1 MRIKFWG
8 VRGSIPCPG
17 PKTMKYGG
25 NTMCIEMRLGN
36 PERLFIVDAGSGI
49 RELGNYLMANDFS
62 KGPIKADIFLSHTH
76 WDHIMGFP
84 FFTPVFIPGTKLR
97 VYGPVN
103 FKTDTLEKIV
113 GGQLEYDY
121 FPIRQVELSADI
133 EYIETK
139 ADSIVGLGYDDIKV
153 TTKLLNHPIL
163 CLGYKF
169 EYNGKIVCTA
179 YDTEPFQNLFYL
191 SPDDPSYDE
200 SRVKEGE
207 EFAAE
212 LNQELMD
219 FFAGADLL
227 IHDAQYTAKEYSD
240 SKIGWGH
247 TPIEYAINSAKKA
260 GVKNLA
266 LVHHEPLYSD
276 KKLDELSERYCNA
289 VDLNGMQVFFAREG
303 LAINL

>member
-1 MRIKFWG
+1 MKIRFWG
-8 VRGSIPCPG
+8 VMGSIPCPG

-25 NTMCIEMRLGN
+25 NTMCIEMRFGD
-36 PERLFIVDAGSGI
+36 PEQLFIVDAGSGI
-49 RELGNYLMANDFS
+49 RELGNYLMVNDFP
-62 KGPIKADIFLSHTH
+62 KGPIKADIFLTHTH

-103 FKTDTLEKIV
+103 YKNDTLEKIV

-133 EYIETK
+133 DYFETK
-139 ADSIVGLGYDDIKV
+139 EGMIDLGYDQVRV
-153 TTKLLNHPIL
+153 TTKILNHPIL

-200 SRVKEGE
+200 SRVQEGE

-212 LNQELMD
+212 LNQELME

-227 IHDAQYTAKEYSD
+227 IHDAQYTAKEYYE

-247 TPIEYAINSAKKA
+247 TPIEYAINSAQRA

-276 KKLDELSERYCNA
+276 KTLDKLSERYCNS
-289 VDLNGMQVFFAREG
+289 VDLKDMQVFFAREG
-303 LAINL
+303 MEINL

>member
-17 PKTMKYGG
+17 PNTVKYGG
-25 NTMCIEMRLGN
+25 NTMCIEMRLGD
-36 PERLFIVDAGSGI
+36 PEQLFIIDAGSGI
-49 RELGNYLMANDFS
+49 RELGGHLMANDLP
-62 KGPIKADIFLSHTH
+62 KGPIKADIFLTHTH

-84 FFTPVFIPGTKLR
+84 FFTPVFIPGTTLR

-103 FKTDTLEKIV
+103 FKKDKLEDIV

-133 EYIETK
+133 DYFETQ
-139 ADSIVGLGYDDIKV
+139 ADALIDLGYDTIKV

-163 CLGYKF
+163 CLGYRF
-169 EYNGKIVCTA
+169 EYKNKVVCTA

-200 SRVKEGE
+200 ARVKEGE

-212 LNQELMD
+212 LNHEIMQ
-219 FFAGADLL
+219 FFSGADLL
-227 IHDAQYTAKEYSD
+227 IHDAQYTAKEYYE

-247 TPIEYAINSAKKA
+247 TPIEYAIQSAKKA
-260 GVKNLA
+260 GVKQLA
-266 LVHHEPLYSD
+266 LVHHDPLYSD
-276 KKLDELSERYCNA
+276 AKLNELSEKLYDIP
-289 VDLNGMQVFFAREG
+289 DLEDMDVFFAREG
-303 LAINL
+303 MEITL